1 MINFCFRYWIGW
13 KFKYVITVSITKQV
27 IEMSRGPTSS
37 SKWLHKVEKIGT
49 WMKKKVKK
57 VNKRWRRW
65 RGSAH
70 GWAPVPGQPHMAR
83 NVLIVIGLIVLGV
96 LVFCLCCYKVN
107 HNQAFHLLNWLTW
120 YPPVFWWLIRDICTK
135 IRSHYI
141 FKHIDTMIGSR
152 GRGHRATA
160 SHYWLVI
167 SSSPH
172 WHTLPPLISPGT
184 HQYSVTIMQAPVP
197 ENPPQVQGQ
206 GLFGQGSIQIM
217 LTNESESI
225 LWNL

>member
-1 MINFCFRYWIGW
+1 MHAIIRIVRYYIIALCGQYFITIFIAWKLGTLRCSRGWLMGWIDW

-65 RGSAH
+65 LGSAH

-107 HNQAFHLLNWLTW
+107 HNQAF
-120 YPPVFWWLIRDICTK
+120 
-135 IRSHYI
+135 
-141 FKHIDTMIGSR
+141 
-152 GRGHRATA
+152 
-160 SHYWLVI
+160 YW
-167 SSSPH
+167 
-172 WHTLPPLISPGT
+172 TD
-184 HQYSVTIMQAPVP
+184 
-197 ENPPQVQGQ
+197 
-206 GLFGQGSIQIM
+206 
-217 LTNESESI
+217 
-225 LWNL
+225 

>member
-1 MINFCFRYWIGW
+1 
-13 KFKYVITVSITKQV
+13 
-27 IEMSRGPTSS
+27 
-37 SKWLHKVEKIGT
+37 
-49 WMKKKVKK
+49 MKKKVKK

-107 HNQAFHLLNWLTW
+107 QAFHLLNWLTW

-152 GRGHRATA
+152 GRGPGPPGDCIPLLASYLLFSTLAHIAT
-160 SHYWLVI
+160 
-167 SSSPH
+167 
-172 WHTLPPLISPGT
+172 TDFPGDP
-184 HQYSVTIMQAPVP
+184 SVFSNHHAGTSTRKPSTSAGSGFVWS
-197 ENPPQVQGQ
+197 GQ
-206 GLFGQGSIQIM
+206 HS
-217 LTNESESI
+217 NYV
-225 LWNL
+225 N